1 MTLTNFMTIG
11 GQSPSSLAL
20 NWCQEASKTPAR
32 SGTKTINGIVAS
44 LPSGDMMMIYFSSDN
59 FVGSI
64 FLHMK
69 YTILVCDEVNE
80 ENVANV
86 LNIMKAKSLYILG

>member
-1 MTLTNFMTIG
+1 
-11 GQSPSSLAL
+11 
-20 NWCQEASKTPAR
+20 
-32 SGTKTINGIVAS
+32 
-44 LPSGDMMMIYFSSDN
+44 
-59 FVGSI
+59 
-64 FLHMK
+64 MK